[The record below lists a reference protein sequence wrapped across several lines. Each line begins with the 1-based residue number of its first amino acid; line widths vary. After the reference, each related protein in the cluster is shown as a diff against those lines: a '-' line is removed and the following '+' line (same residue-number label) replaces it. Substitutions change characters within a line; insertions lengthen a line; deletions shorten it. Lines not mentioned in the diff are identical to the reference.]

1 MRQLKINKL
10 SEYFKYYK
18 ENISKKYF
26 ICPRWGK
33 YFANVQNI
41 IKELPKI
48 LIIILKNENQIELEK
63 EKEIILNNLKY
74 IFISSIT
81 IAYRPSKTYYDYQ
94 IAYCLHNGQYY
105 LFNDSCISKEDFANI
120 KYKNH
125 YVLFYLKDWIIS

>member
-33 YFANVQNI
+33 YFANVQNL

-48 LIIILKNENQIELEK
+48 LIIILKNENQIEL

-94 IAYCLHNGQYY
+94 IAYCLH
-105 LFNDSCISKEDFANI
+105 
-120 KYKNH
+120 KYKEKIFNSS
-125 YVLFYLKDWIIS
+125 I